1 MPETT
6 AKPSKRPA
14 KPKTAPTQGVATTT
28 PPEAP
33 IAVKKTGRPS
43 KYTPEIAQEVLN
55 RISTGEPLLQIC
67 KDEKMPKRQTFYDWV
82 AKHDSLSVQFAR
94 AREEGCEAMA
104 DETLVI
110 ADERPEVNP
119 IIDSKTGEVIRIDL
133 SSAYIAW
140 QRNRIE
146 TRLKLLAC
154 WSPAKYGTKVQMGGD
169 PKNPLKIEVKTEAEQ
184 SLAELLKH
192 AELKRQAANAE

>member
-1 MPETT
+1 MPET
-6 AKPSKRPA
+6 KPPKSPA
-14 KPKTAPTQGVATTT
+14 KAKTPKSQGVATTT
-28 PPEAP
+28 PPKAP

-43 KYTPEIAQEVLN
+43 KYTPEVAQEVFH

-67 KDEKMPKRQTFYDWV
+67 KDEHMPKRQTFYDWL
-82 AKHDSLSVQFAR
+82 ARDDSLSVQFAR

-110 ADERPEVNP
+110 ADERPELNP

-154 WSPAKYGTKVQMGGD
+154 WSPAKYGTKLQMGGD
-169 PKNPLKIEVKTEAEQ
+169 PKNPLKIEVKTEAEN

>member
-6 AKPSKRPA
+6 AKPPKRPA
-14 KPKTAPTQGVATTT
+14 KPKTPKIQGVALTTA
-28 PPEAP
+28 PKAP
-33 IAVKKTGRPS
+33 IVPKKTGRPS
-43 KYTPEIAQEVLN
+43 KYTPQVAAEIAQRL
-55 RISTGEPLLQIC
+55 SMGEPLRKIC
-67 KDEKMPKRQTFYDWV
+67 RDDHMPEWRTVYDWLAKDED
-82 AKHDSLSVQFAR
+82 LSARVAR
-94 AREEGCEAMA
+94 AREAGYEALA
-104 DETLVI
+104 EEALEI
-110 ADERPEVNP
+110 ADERPEVNEL
-119 IIDSKTGEVIRIDL
+119 IDKKTGEVLNIDL

-154 WSPAKYGTKVQMGGD
+154 WAPSKYGNKVQMGGD

-192 AELKRQAANAE
+192 AELKRQVANNE